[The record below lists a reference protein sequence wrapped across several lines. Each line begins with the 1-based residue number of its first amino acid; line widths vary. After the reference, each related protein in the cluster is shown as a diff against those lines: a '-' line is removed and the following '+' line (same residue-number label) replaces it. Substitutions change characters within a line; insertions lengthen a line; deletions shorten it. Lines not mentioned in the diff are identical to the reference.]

1 MPPHGADETEA
12 RRMTESLARAPATEV
27 PPWYQALRRWVNAID
42 GVLIGIGCIL
52 LFALMCLVVADVG
65 RRYLFNAPIAWSY
78 EVINHYLMP
87 GVFFYTVSHT
97 LKAHS
102 HVAVDILHNYVG
114 TRVRY
119 GFEAASTMLA
129 VPVFALATWL
139 AAGVTLEQYRAGAQ
153 ASSGL
158 GVPSWTI
165 SMVLPVG
172 FGMLTLRLALNA
184 IGYVATLLTG
194 RQITPLP
201 PISGTEEGAE

>member
-1 MPPHGADETEA
+1 
-12 RRMTESLARAPATEV
+12 MTETPRPG
-27 PPWYQALRRWVNAID
+27 ALRRTIDRIDNALMAL
-42 GVLIGIGCIL
+42 GAAM
-52 LFALMCLVVADVG
+52 LFALMLVVVADVAL
-65 RRYLFNAPIAWSY
+65 RYLFNAPLQWSY
-78 EVINHYLMP
+78 QVISSYLMP
-87 GVFFYTVSHT
+87 GLFFMAVSHT
-97 LKAHS
+97 LKSHA

>member
-1 MPPHGADETEA
+1 MPAHGTDAQKADPMSA
-12 RRMTESLARAPATEV
+12 ESASSGAAPAWHQRLTRV
-27 PPWYQALRRWVNAID
+27 VDAID
-42 GVLIGIGCIL
+42 GVLVSIGCVL

-65 RRYLFNAPIAWSY
+65 RRYVFNAPIGWSY

-87 GVFFYTVSHT
+87 GIFFYAVSHT
-97 LKAHS
+97 LKAHA

-114 TRVRY
+114 ARWRY
-119 GFEAASTMLA
+119 GFELVGTVLA

-139 AAGVTLEQYRAGAQ
+139 GLCNTLDEYRAAAE

-158 GVPSWTI
+158 AVPTWTI
-165 SMVLPVG
+165 SMVLPIG

-184 IGYVATLLTG
+184 IGYACSLATG
-194 RQITPLP
+194 RAIKALP

>member
-1 MPPHGADETEA
+1 
-12 RRMTESLARAPATEV
+12 
-27 PPWYQALRRWVNAID
+27 
-42 GVLIGIGCIL
+42 
-52 LFALMCLVVADVG
+52 
-65 RRYLFNAPIAWSY
+65 
-78 EVINHYLMP
+78 
-87 GVFFYTVSHT
+87 
-97 LKAHS
+97 
-102 HVAVDILHNYVG
+102 VAVDILHNYVG

-139 AAGVTLEQYRAGAQ
+139 AAGTLEQYRAGAQ

-201 PISGTEEGAE
+201 PISGTEEGANERSLITILLFALLAIGMPVAFALVFTGALGLYWVGGWEAMSVCCPRHRCPPPSPTK